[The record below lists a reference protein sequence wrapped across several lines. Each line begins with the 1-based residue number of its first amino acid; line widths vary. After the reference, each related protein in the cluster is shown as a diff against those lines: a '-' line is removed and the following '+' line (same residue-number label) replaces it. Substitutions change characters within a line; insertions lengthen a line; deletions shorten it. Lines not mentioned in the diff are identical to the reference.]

1 MELKRLGLEN
11 VDDLREARVK
21 ELKISHVFDF
31 LEQAVNNGTCW
42 GLLLRNDIIC
52 YWIYME
58 KSFGPLYEK
67 SIIEF
72 YIKEG
77 YRYLGGEILQL
88 VAKQFEPRGIYV
100 CTDDTFLLS
109 LLLERGYHFD
119 VADPILLRE
128 KKVRI
133 TLKENLEFNLISEE
147 TFEEAFKILI
157 SEEPEN
163 AGINEEYYLQIKSE
177 ICKDTYWTLI
187 REGIVIG
194 VAYWKKQRY
203 NNYVAIFPIVQR
215 NYRRRGYGSYMISKL
230 ADYLERNY
238 GYQPIAYINQFNLG
252 ARKAFEKLGF
262 YTVALNILF
271 RISP

>member
-1 MELKRLGLEN
+1 MELKRLELEN
-11 VDDLREARVK
+11 VDFLREARVK

-31 LEQAVNNGTCW
+31 LEQAVNNGNCW

-52 YWIYME
+52 YWIYLE

-72 YIKEG
+72 YIKKG
-77 YRYLGGEILQL
+77 YRYLGDEILQL

-109 LLLERGYHFD
+109 LLLEKGYHFH
-119 VADPILLRE
+119 VADPIMLKE
-128 KKVRI
+128 KKGDI
-133 TLKENLEFNLISEE
+133 NLKENLKFNPISEE

-157 SEEPEN
+157 SENQEN
-163 AGINEEYYLQIKSE
+163 AGIKEEYYLHLKSE
-177 ICKDTYWTLI
+177 INKDTYWTLT
-187 REGIVIG
+187 REGIVTG

-203 NNYVAIFPIVQR
+203 NNYVAIFPIVQK
-215 NYRRRGYGSYMISKL
+215 NYRRRGYGSYIISKL

-252 ARKAFEKLGF
+252 ARKAFEKSGF
-262 YTVALNILF
+262 HTAALNILF
-271 RISP
+271 RLSP